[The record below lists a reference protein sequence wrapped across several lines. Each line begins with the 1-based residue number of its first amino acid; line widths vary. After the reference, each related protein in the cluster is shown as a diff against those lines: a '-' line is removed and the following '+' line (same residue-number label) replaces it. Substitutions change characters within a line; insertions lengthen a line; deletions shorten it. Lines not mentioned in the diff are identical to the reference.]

1 MSLFSWLFSTSKSN
15 PPTPVGASD
24 GVSATKTSA
33 APADPLTELKQ
44 QRHLNRESLY
54 EVVRSVMLRSEV
66 LSSHYKF
73 KVLSLDARGR
83 QFLVMI
89 DLLNDS
95 ALQPHRW
102 SGIEQLMTLTALQHH
117 DLEIK
122 GLYWRLMMQP
132 ATAGAT
138 PQSKSD
144 TTPPRVAPL
153 AAATAAPSD
162 DAIAA
167 PLRGFEPIHQ
177 DEVLAFKKAIA
188 DATPAEE
195 SQPETGKVIHSG
207 PRRPPPEHGYEDTQ
221 LLEPEDGASP
231 LSKTQFGG
239 LD

>member
-1 MSLFSWLFSTSKSN
+1 MPLDLNDKQL
-15 PPTPVGASD
+15 
-24 GVSATKTSA
+24 SAQQTA
-33 APADPLTELKQ
+33 VLADPLAELKR

-66 LSSHYKF
+66 LSSHFKF

-132 ATAGAT
+132 TTAGEAV
-138 PQSKSD
+138 PSKPD
-144 TTPPRVAPL
+144 GVTRRAAPL
-153 AAATAAPSD
+153 AAVTAPASAAFATPMN
-162 DAIAA
+162 
-167 PLRGFEPIHQ
+167 GFEPIHQ

-188 DATPAEE
+188 DATPAD
-195 SQPETGKVIHSG
+195 ETATEAGKVISSG

-221 LLEPEDGASP
+221 LLEPEDGTSP